1 MGKLGIVRDPFG
13 LQGQPTYLGATLPR
27 DGYGIINLSL
37 SEDGRVLL
45 GQLKGSFGVDI
56 FQSIQNPHLNQAW
69 NVEQLLKAALA
80 HPDGLRQHIELPS
93 GTEQLIQV
101 PANAVGWVAPP
112 AGTVFDPEPIVLKFQ
127 GNVGDVIEIKLREK
141 VLEQLAKEKIQGATI
156 LTTTISFDVGDHIT
170 FAAPDGFVLLG
181 DAKDQIG
188 STGQGLIGGSGKDQT
203 FDKTGVLYVIPNL
216 NSDMEK
222 LRTGQRVNDKFSK
235 LTFIVSYKDAQ
246 GTTQYRCVVV
256 ELNATDA
263 QHGVF
268 FGDRPTNNPGYSNMA
283 LSADA
288 RNATA
293 MNLGNNLLDAAK
305 IEQRLKYLGF
315 GKSQVTSAEIKVDG
329 KISKEEEAVMRLFN
343 ELVNNQSDY
352 LKRSV
357 IDAKTGKV
365 TTTSQTAYSVQISDL
380 NNWLNAYNAPHWMTF
395 AGTLKGQL
403 SGWTNES
410 DWVDQDT
417 YLTSWVSDLMLAAQQ
432 NNQALKADDPLR
444 RSVPLWFK
452 GAGTLGNRLDLGINT
467 NHISPNNQAR
477 VNGKD
482 QVLGVIPSKADGS
495 TPNAEAYKAGNWNLA
510 NAKALTGKLFN
521 PTEDPE
527 YIGGFDNAAGNN
539 LQDQALLDFL
549 SVYSVTQKAGS
560 SDPSKANG
568 FWESINLK
576 YATGGYKAGLFG
588 DGNLIDNTK
597 ILLGGT
603 AATLGSAMTAESL
616 AAFMGNAALASYY
629 QQWLEPLKMVMAEY
643 QINTPSRIAAFLAQI
658 KQESKG
664 MTDIEEDL
672 GSRSFYALWGIR
684 SMFLKLDSFA
694 AGQVVDTRVPEN
706 LLTAPEI
713 SALDAANKRLRTTQ
727 EAFFYNLKQFYEGS
741 DAKELNS
748 SGALAAYRMS
758 ENGTKLVV
766 IATGQEIDFSSD
778 AARKHRPNTKF
789 TDEVSR
795 KWANRYLSHD
805 YGNGLKDD
813 KGVVLQGNG
822 TWNSQTASNWLGRGL
837 KQVTHVV
844 NYSKF
849 FLHLAETRPQ
859 FVPEFQ
865 GVPRTVAAFE
875 AKLLNEPSIARR
887 LSQPN
892 TAEGRLLATLS
903 AAWFWE
909 ANKAGSNTLNDQA
922 LKILWSDTSV
932 DSGQQAA
939 FGKISK
945 GIGGTEPDKRWVN
958 YQNIVSKVL
967 KGGNPYENL
976 TAAMD
981 RLGIVSTGKAGYQS
995 VIGFSLINR
1004 QLTSLPANLLE
1015 ANIAQDNEGKDRDF
1029 IIERDVKL
1037 ASQVDL
1043 TFEKLKKYSEEVIM
1057 LPLNLSAGMVIGA
1070 TLLSATLPVQASQTY
1085 AVGRCQVVQ
1094 GNMPLDISPEYD
1106 AFNYV
1111 NRFLFKDPNFSGVD
1125 FSDENSK
1132 VTLVIKPKFGS
1143 LKLIP
1148 NQWGDDW
1155 MYQPGGIG
1163 GESTYVGR
1171 DNFVVEVKN
1180 KGISILVHY
1189 FIEVV
1194 GNDPTTYIGDNG
1206 ERRTHEYCKYETWK
1220 ISQIPDSENSNFL
1233 PTWQTQ
1239 SHLSTLLAAASGV
1252 RTELAD
1258 LPGTALGLHEG
1269 GSGWNA
1275 RITLDSNAAG
1285 HGWYV
1290 DATPWSV
1297 SDDYLP
1303 TSDPNLWL
1311 AKPGSGAE
1319 GKMDLLSV
1327 WLHELGHAAGLDHT
1341 ASGAGL
1347 MGATLLPG
1355 QRRRVQVAGQR

>member
-45 GQLKGSFGVDI
+45 GQLRGSFGVDI
-56 FQSIQNPHLNQAW
+56 FQSLQNPHLNQAW
-69 NVEQLLKAALA
+69 NVEQLLVAALA
-80 HPDGLRQHIELPS
+80 HPDGLRKHIELPS

-576 YATGGYKAGLFG
+576 YATEDRYKIGLFG
-588 DGNLIDNTK
+588 NGNLIDSKNVLIGANSNYLGDGLT
-597 ILLGGT
+597 IELL
-603 AATLGSAMTAESL
+603 SEYMDKPVNSV
-616 AAFMGNAALASYY
+616 
-629 QQWLEPLKMVMAEY
+629 WLQPLKDLMAKFG
-643 QINTPSRIAAFLAQI
+643 INTQAQIAAFLGQI
-658 KQESKG
+658 YAETGGLSQVRENLSGFQIEHFLGGIQGAFYNNKNSTADLAANPNMVGQLVDEIDVNTGLVMYEKESDGVTVKKDANGSPITKKITITRKHAAFLNLKAWLPTIGNNQLANVYFDAVKQVAVKQG
-664 MTDIEEDL
+664 
-672 GSRSFYALWGIR
+672 
-684 SMFLKLDSFA
+684 
-694 AGQVVDTRVPEN
+694 GQVFAGKGNSITFGTVAMQ
-706 LLTAPEI
+706 TA
-713 SALDAANKRLRTTQ
+713 
-727 EAFFYNLKQFYEGS
+727 F
-741 DAKELNS
+741 
-748 SGALAAYRMS
+748 
-758 ENGTKLVV
+758 
-766 IATGQEIDFSSD
+766 
-778 AARKHRPNTKF
+778 
-789 TDEVSR
+789 
-795 KWANRYLSHD
+795 ANRYLSED
-805 YGNGLKDD
+805 VGTGLAGNGKYGEADPS
-813 KGVVLQGNG
+813 KQPYQ
-822 TWNSQTASNWLGRGL
+822 WHGRGL
-837 KQVTHVV
+837 KQLTHET
-844 NYSKF
+844 NYRRFGQYLDANMK
-849 FLHLAETRPQ
+849 
-859 FVPEFQ
+859 
-865 GVPRTVAAFE
+865 GVIAPFTGMTFEQALTDNPNRLFDRGERGILNINTSQLSVRGLQLMVA
-875 AKLLNEPSIARR
+875 
-887 LSQPN
+887 
-892 TAEGRLLATLS
+892 S
-903 AAWFWE
+903 AAWFWSVE
-909 ANKAGSNTLNDQA
+909 KKLNARADQLTFDGKDVNT
-922 LKILWSDTSV
+922 V
-932 DSGQQAA
+932 DSNNKPTSTFAWITQIVNGGQI
-939 FGKISK
+939 GSK
-945 GIGGTEPDKRWVN
+945 NRFDAYVRAQDLSTQSGRNYESMIGA
-958 YQNIVSKVL
+958 L
-967 KGGNPYENL
+967 
-976 TAAMD
+976 D
-981 RLGIVSTGKAGYQS
+981 RLGIQAQGSVGYSDRFGVALTKRVPIELGKLLQADATGEDGRVSYLVNDLAQAMNLPTENLIMFIDVLPPDTEATIHVVVQAKTGSKSNSDIPNILGVCDEYRSNHINVVSPLGSAREYFRSYKKGPPMLYENAFG
-995 VIGFSLINR
+995 GFSMRDDAEVVVTKEPSHGTLKLWREDRPGSYHYVSN
-1004 QLTSLPANLLE
+1004 
-1015 ANIAQDNEGKDRDF
+1015 KD
-1029 IIERDVKL
+1029 
-1037 ASQVDL
+1037 
-1043 TFEKLKKYSEEVIM
+1043 Y
-1057 LPLNLSAGMVIGA
+1057 
-1070 TLLSATLPVQASQTY
+1070 
-1085 AVGRCQVVQ
+1085 Q
-1094 GNMPLDISPEYD
+1094 GLD
-1106 AFNYV
+1106 AFEFV
-1111 NRFLFKDPNFSGVD
+1111 VSLEGQ
-1125 FSDENSK
+1125 
-1132 VTLVIKPKFGS
+1132 S
-1143 LKLIP
+1143 LKII
-1148 NQWGDDW
+1148 
-1155 MYQPGGIG
+1155 Y
-1163 GESTYVGR
+1163 S
-1171 DNFVVEVKN
+1171 VEVYPEDAN
-1180 KGISILVHY
+1180 QNLVGYCDWGKG
-1189 FIEVV
+1189 
-1194 GNDPTTYIGDNG
+1194 TY
-1206 ERRTHEYCKYETWK
+1206 KK
-1220 ISQIPDSENSNFL
+1220 ISQFPDTNDSSFL
-1233 PTWQTQ
+1233 ASWQTQ
-1239 SHLSTLLAAASGV
+1239 SHLSALLAAASGV
-1252 RTELAD
+1252 HTELAD
-1258 LPGTALGLHEG
+1258 LPGAALGLHEG

-1290 DATPWSV
+1290 DATPWSP
-1297 SDDYLP
+1297 SSPFNDDYLP
-1303 TSDPNLWL
+1303 TS
-1311 AKPGSGAE
+1311 
-1319 GKMDLLSV
+1319 
-1327 WLHELGHAAGLDHT
+1327 
-1341 ASGAGL
+1341 
-1347 MGATLLPG
+1347 
-1355 QRRRVQVAGQR
+1355 